1 MNYLETAKSLHDE
14 IVENRRYL
22 HRNPEIGFD
31 LPKTSAFVK
40 EKLSEY
46 GYDEVTDL
54 LEHGFYVEV
63 GRENGKTI
71 LLRADMDGLPIQE
84 KSGVDFASETEGRS
98 HTCGHDIHT
107 ATMLATAKMLKEN
120 EDALEGTVRIEF
132 QPAEE
137 LLIGSEKMVEA
148 GLLDGVDVA
157 LAAHVSPT
165 DDLGLYFNE
174 GLSLASANNYRIK
187 VKGVGAHGAMPY
199 NGIDPVFIG
208 AQIVNALQVIISR
221 ELPFD
226 KSATISTGG
235 FSSPG
240 SMNIIPDHVV
250 LEGTV
255 RSFDVDSQAYIKER
269 LPEIVEGIAKT
280 YRAEVEFE
288 FLSDV
293 PPLYNDEELTRE
305 MRSYTEEFFDGQYQI
320 GEFSPIHASEDFAF
334 VTHRVPSVY
343 FFTGTA
349 HPEHPRKPV
358 HHPEVFFNEE
368 GMAYTAA
375 AFAEMATKWLAH
387 NK

>member
-1 MNYLETAKSLHDE
+1 MNYLDTAKSLHDE

-22 HRNPEIGFD
+22 HRNPEIGFA

-40 EKLSEY
+40 EKLAEY
-46 GYDEVTDL
+46 GYDNVTHL

-63 GRENGKTI
+63 GNGNGKTI
-71 LLRADMDGLPIQE
+71 LLRADMDGLPIRE
-84 KSGVDFASETEGRS
+84 KSGVEFASEIEGRS

-107 ATMLATAKMLKEN
+107 ATMLAVAKMLKEN
-120 EDALEGTVRIEF
+120 EQALEGKVRIEF

-148 GLLDGVDVA
+148 GLLDGVDTA

-165 DDLGLYFNE
+165 DDLGLYFRE

-199 NGIDPVFIG
+199 NGIDPVFVG
-208 AQIVNALQVIISR
+208 AQIVNALQVIVSR

-226 KSATISTGG
+226 KSATVSTGG
-235 FSSPG
+235 FDSPG
-240 SMNIIPDHVV
+240 SMNIIPDEVT

-255 RSFDVDSQAYIKER
+255 RSFHVESQEYIKKR

-280 YRAEVEFE
+280 FRAEVEVD

-293 PPLYNDEELTRE
+293 PPLYNDKDLTRE
-305 MRSYTEEFFDGQYQI
+305 MRSYTENFLGDEYPVGDFDAV
-320 GEFSPIHASEDFAF
+320 HASEDFAF

-349 HPEHPRKPV
+349 HPDHPRKPV
-358 HHPEVFFNEE
+358 HHPEVFFNED

-375 AFAEMATKWLAH
+375 TFAEMATQWLAN

>member
-1 MNYLETAKSLHDE
+1 MNYLDAAKLLHDE

-22 HRNPEIGFD
+22 HRNPEIGFA

-40 EKLSEY
+40 EKLAEY
-46 GYDEVTDL
+46 GYDDVTHL

-63 GRENGKTI
+63 GNGNGKTI
-71 LLRADMDGLPIQE
+71 LLRADMDALPILE
-84 KSGVDFASETEGRS
+84 KSGVEFASETEGRS

-107 ATMLATAKMLKEN
+107 STMLAVAKMLKEN
-120 EDALEGTVRIEF
+120 EAALEGKVRIEF

-148 GLLDGVDVA
+148 GLLEGVDTA

-199 NGIDPVFIG
+199 NGIDPVFVG
-208 AQIVNALQVIISR
+208 AQIINALQVIISR

-235 FSSPG
+235 FDSPG
-240 SMNIIPDHVV
+240 SMNVIPDHVI

-255 RSFDVDSQAYIKER
+255 RSFHVESQEYIKKR

-280 YRAEVEFE
+280 FRAEAEVE

-305 MRSYTEEFFDGQYQI
+305 MRSYTEDFLGDDYPV
-320 GEFSPIHASEDFAF
+320 GEFDAVHASEDFAF
-334 VTHRVPSVY
+334 VTQLVPSVY

-368 GMAYTAA
+368 GMVYTAA
-375 AFAEMATKWLAH
+375 TFAQMATQWLAN

>member
-1 MNYLETAKSLHDE
+1 MNYLDTAKSLHDE
-14 IVENRRYL
+14 IIENRRYL

-31 LPKTSAFVK
+31 LPKTSAFVIN
-40 EKLSEY
+40 KLEEY
-46 GYDEVTDL
+46 GYDDITHL

-63 GRENGKTI
+63 GNGDGKTI

-84 KSGVDFASETEGRS
+84 KSGVEFASETEGRS

-107 ATMLATAKMLKEN
+107 ATMLAVAKMLKEN
-120 EDALEGTVRIEF
+120 EAALEGKVRIEF

-148 GLLDGVDVA
+148 GLLDGVDTA

-199 NGIDPVFIG
+199 NGIDPVFVG
-208 AQIVNALQVIISR
+208 AQIVNALQVIVSR

-226 KSATISTGG
+226 KSATVSTGG
-235 FSSPG
+235 FDSPG
-240 SMNIIPDHVV
+240 SMNIIPDEVT

-255 RSFDVDSQAYIKER
+255 RSFHVESQEYIKKR

-280 YRAEVEFE
+280 FRAEVEVD

-293 PPLYNDEELTRE
+293 PPLYNDKDLTRE
-305 MRSYTEEFFDGQYQI
+305 MRSYSENFLGDEYPVGDFDAV
-320 GEFSPIHASEDFAF
+320 HASEDFAF

-349 HPEHPRKPV
+349 HPDHPRKPV
-358 HHPEVFFNEE
+358 HHPEVFFNED

-375 AFAEMATKWLAH
+375 TFAEMATQWLAN